1 MKAIGFF
8 FAVLA
13 LLLVGFVLGEC
24 YHFDAFQ
31 EILKTPAA
39 AVALI
44 AAVFALLSG
53 VGGPTASYLIG
64 SRQAEIAS
72 KQAEASKISAE
83 AARITALNAGTRE
96 LAKVRLTWL
105 EALRDNLSE
114 YHSILMSAKD
124 PHDKLSDDERSALKV
139 QWEADERR
147 LSYLGTQ
154 LDLLL
159 NQEKPLQKALWA
171 VSDDILT
178 LSTKKERQARDEELV
193 VAARAV
199 IDFEWQKIKREMRG
213 SAGADSTSAGLKLIQ
228 DRGDVPRTAGTK
240 SGGNH

>member
-1 MKAIGFF
+1 MK
-8 FAVLA
+8 VLGLILAAGA
-13 LLLVGFVLGEC
+13 LLYAGFVIGEC
-24 YHFDAFQ
+24 YQFEVFQ
-31 EILKTPAA
+31 KMFETPGA
-39 AVALI
+39 AVGLI
-44 AAVFALLSG
+44 AAAFALVSG

-72 KQAEASKISAE
+72 KQADTSRISAE
-83 AARITALNAGTRE
+83 AAQLTALNAGSRE

-105 EALRDNLSE
+105 EALRDNLAE
-114 YHSILMSAKD
+114 YHSILMSAQD
-124 PHDKLSDDERSALKV
+124 PHDKLTESERNSLKAKWDE
-139 QWEADERR
+139 DERR

-171 VSDDILT
+171 ISDDILT
-178 LSTKKERQARDEELV
+178 LKTKTDRQAKDADLV

-213 SAGADSTSAGLKLIQ
+213 SDSLNGPSA
-228 DRGDVPRTAGTK
+228 
-240 SGGNH
+240 S

>member
-1 MKAIGFF
+1 VKAIGIIL
-8 FAVLA
+8 AAGA
-13 LLLVGFVLGEC
+13 LLYAGFVIGEC
-24 YHFDAFQ
+24 YHFEVFQ
-31 EILKTPAA
+31 KMFETPGA
-39 AVALI
+39 AVGLI
-44 AAVFALLSG
+44 AAALALVSG
-53 VGGPTASYLIG
+53 IGGPTASYFIG

-72 KQAEASKISAE
+72 KQASASRISAE
-83 AARITALNAGTRE
+83 AARLTALNAGTRE

-114 YHSILMSAKD
+114 YHSILMSAMD
-124 PHDKLSDDERSALKV
+124 PHDQLTEAERKALKAK
-139 QWEADERR
+139 WDEDERR

-171 VSDDILT
+171 ISDEILN
-178 LSTKKERQARDEELV
+178 LKTKTERHAKDAELV

-213 SAGADSTSAGLKLIQ
+213 
-228 DRGDVPRTAGTK
+228 PAGTD
-240 SGGNH
+240 SLSTDPRLI